1 MSTLPPADLAA
12 LQEEIRFVTTA
23 EFTARARRREPV
35 VGYWMTLDSP
45 VLAERL
51 AGIGYDYLVL
61 DAQHGE
67 HDARAQ
73 LVGLLAVDAAA
84 GSAGL
89 VRVEANLA
97 TPIGRALDLGAAGV
111 IVPLINT
118 ADDAATAVAAARY
131 PPRGIRSYGPLR
143 SDLRIGPTPAESD
156 DTVLVLAMI
165 ETADGLEN
173 LEEIAG
179 TPGLDGVYVGPSD
192 LSIGLGA
199 AYPGDPA
206 IADSFSRALARIREV
221 CDREG
226 IIAGIHTPSGEAA
239 AARLAEGFTLA
250 TVAHDV
256 GHLVDS
262 ARRHLAVTRG
272 AS

>member
-1 MSTLPPADLAA
+1 
-12 LQEEIRFVTTA
+12 VTAA
-23 EFTARARRREPV
+23 EFTARARRRESV

-45 VLAERL
+45 VLTERL
-51 AGIGYDYLVL
+51 AGIGYDYIVL

-67 HDARAQ
+67 HDGRAQ
-73 LVGLLAVDAAA
+73 LVGLQAVDAA
-84 GSAGL
+84 GRSAGM
-89 VRVEANLA
+89 VRVEANHA

-118 ADDAATAVAAARY
+118 ADEAAAAVAAARY

-143 SDLRIGPTPAESD
+143 ADLRIGPTPAEVD

-165 ETADGLEN
+165 ETAAGLAN
-173 LEEIAG
+173 VEEIAA

-206 IADSFSRALARIREV
+206 IEESFTQALAGIRHV
-221 CDREG
+221 CDRRG
-226 IIAGIHTPSGEAA
+226 IIAGIHTPTGEAA
-239 AARLAEGFTLA
+239 AQRLAEGFTLA

-256 GHLVDS
+256 GHLV
-262 ARRHLAVTRG
+262 AGAHRHLTVARDGT
-272 AS
+272 

>member
-1 MSTLPPADLAA
+1 MTA
-12 LQEEIRFVTTA
+12 A

-67 HDARAQ
+67 HDGRAQ
-73 LVGLLAVDAAA
+73 LVGLQAVDAAA

-89 VRVEANLA
+89 VRVEANHA

-111 IVPLINT
+111 IVPLINS
-118 ADDAATAVAAARY
+118 ADDAAAAVAAARY
-131 PPRGIRSYGPLR
+131 PPRGVRSYGPLR
-143 SDLRIGPTPAESD
+143 SDLRVGPTPADAD
-156 DTVLVLAMI
+156 DTVLVLVMI
-165 ETADGLEN
+165 ETAAGLAN
-173 LEEIAG
+173 LEEIAA
-179 TPGLDGVYVGPSD
+179 TSGLDGVYVGPSD

-199 AYPGDPA
+199 ARPGDPA
-206 IADSFSRALARIREV
+206 IEQSFARALARIREV

-239 AARLAEGFTLA
+239 AGRLSEGFTLV

-262 ARRHLAVTRG
+262 ARGHLAVARDAG
-272 AS
+272 

>member
-1 MSTLPPADLAA
+1 MTA
-12 LQEEIRFVTTA
+12 A
-23 EFTARARRREPV
+23 EFTARARRRESV

-45 VLAERL
+45 VLTERL
-51 AGIGYDYLVL
+51 AGIGYDYIVL

-67 HDARAQ
+67 HDGRAQ
-73 LVGLLAVDAAA
+73 LVGLQAVDAA
-84 GSAGL
+84 GRSAGM
-89 VRVEANLA
+89 VRVEANHA

-118 ADDAATAVAAARY
+118 ADEAAAAVAAARY

-143 SDLRIGPTPAESD
+143 ADLRIGPTPAEVD

-165 ETADGLEN
+165 ETAAGLAN
-173 LEEIAG
+173 VEEIAA

-206 IADSFSRALARIREV
+206 IEESFTQALAGIRHV
-221 CDREG
+221 CDRRG
-226 IIAGIHTPSGEAA
+226 IIAGIHTPTGEAA
-239 AARLAEGFTLA
+239 AQRLAEGFTLA

-256 GHLVDS
+256 GHLVAG
-262 ARRHLAVTRG
+262 ARRHLTVARDGT
-272 AS
+272 

>member
-1 MSTLPPADLAA
+1 
-12 LQEEIRFVTTA
+12 
-23 EFTARARRREPV
+23 
-35 VGYWMTLDSP
+35 MTLDSP
-45 VLAERL
+45 VLTERL
-51 AGIGYDYLVL
+51 AGVGYDYLVL

-67 HDARAQ
+67 HDGRAQ
-73 LVGLLAVDAAA
+73 LVGLLAVDAA
-84 GSAGL
+84 GSAGM
-89 VRVEANLA
+89 VRVEANHA
-97 TPIGRALDLGAAGV
+97 TAIGRALDLGAAGV
-111 IVPLINT
+111 IVPLVNS
-118 ADDAATAVAAARY
+118 ADDAAVAVAAARY

-143 SDLRIGPTPAESD
+143 SDLRIGPTPAEVD

-165 ETADGLEN
+165 ETADGLTN
-173 LEEIAG
+173 LEEIAA

-206 IADSFSRALARIREV
+206 IADSFTAALARIREV
-221 CDREG
+221 CARER

-239 AARLAEGFTLA
+239 AGRLAEGFTLA

-262 ARRHLAVTRG
+262 ARQHLAVARG
-272 AS
+272 TTGSPAAP

>member
-1 MSTLPPADLAA
+1 
-12 LQEEIRFVTTA
+12 VTAA

-35 VGYWMTLDSP
+35 VGYWTTLDSP

-89 VRVEANLA
+89 VRVEANQA

-111 IVPLINT
+111 IVPLISS
-118 ADDAATAVAAARY
+118 ADDAAAAVAAARY

-143 SDLRIGPTPAESD
+143 SDLRIGPTPAEVD
-156 DTVLVLAMI
+156 DTVLVLVMI
-165 ETADGLEN
+165 ETAAGLEN
-173 LEEIAG
+173 LEEISA

-199 AYPGDPA
+199 AFPGDPA
-206 IADSFSRALARIREV
+206 IADSFTRSLARIREV

-226 IIAGIHTPSGEAA
+226 IIAGIHTPSGDAA
-239 AARLAEGFTLA
+239 AQRLAEGFTLA

-256 GHLVDS
+256 GHLVES
-262 ARRHLAVTRG
+262 ARRHLAVARDV
-272 AS
+272 S